1 MEAMV
6 FLGTPHRGSDLASIL
21 NGILRSSAA
30 HNARAF
36 IQNLDPPSEMLA
48 ILNDTF
54 RHYAHD
60 LMLYSF
66 WESQQTNLKV
76 RSDVIVPRESA
87 VLGYPNE
94 HSAMLH
100 ADHRHV
106 CKFETPSDSNYI
118 AVRDALQTIVGSI
131 SKRRK
136 LQSKHIA

>member
-1 MEAMV
+1 ML
-6 FLGTPHRGSDLASIL
+6 FLGTPHKGSGLASTL
-21 NGILRSSAA
+21 NGILRTSAA

-60 LMLYSF
+60 LVLYSF

-76 RSDVIVPRESA
+76 RSEVIVPRESA
-87 VLGYPNE
+87 ILGYPNE
-94 HSAMLH
+94 HSAMLN

-106 CKFETPSDSNYI
+106 CKFTSTSDPNYV
-118 AVRDALQTIVGSI
+118 AVRDALSIIVGNI
-131 SKRRK
+131 AKRRK
-136 LQSKHIA
+136 CRSS